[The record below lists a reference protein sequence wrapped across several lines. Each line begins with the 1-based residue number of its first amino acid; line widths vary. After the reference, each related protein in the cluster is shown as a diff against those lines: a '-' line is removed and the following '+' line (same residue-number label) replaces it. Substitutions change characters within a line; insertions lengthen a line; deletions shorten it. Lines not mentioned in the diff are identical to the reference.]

1 LGKIKP
7 KYDFYENNLFHDD
20 PLQADIARKEKC
32 KAPKI
37 GTEPRV
43 KLSLR
48 VKHIDATQC
57 A

>member
-43 KLSLR
+43 ILSLR
-48 VKHIDATQC
+48 LKHIDAT
-57 A
+57 